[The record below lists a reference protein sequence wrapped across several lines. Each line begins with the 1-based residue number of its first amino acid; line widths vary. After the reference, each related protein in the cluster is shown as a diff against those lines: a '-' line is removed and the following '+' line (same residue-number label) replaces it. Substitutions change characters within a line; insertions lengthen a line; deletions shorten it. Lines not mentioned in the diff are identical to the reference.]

1 MNHSEASYIRAGFRF
16 ERGLILISTL
26 RAMIESEREEN
37 KEEARRL
44 IRRGVQE
51 ARS

>member
-1 MNHSEASYIRAGFRF
+1 MNHSEASYILAGFRF

-26 RAMIESEREEN
+26 RAMIESERDEN

-44 IRRGVQE
+44 ISRGVLE